1 MTSKLEDL
9 KKMKSDLDGFIH
21 IAETASERQKLADL
35 QNEIAEDRARVKDLN
50 ARSYQIAIAN
60 QSRIKS
66 LLEEVE
72 KLRLESVDLSVD
84 AWTLENSLRSKA
96 VEMYQLEKA
105 IKDAKDS
112 V

>member
-1 MTSKLEDL
+1 MTEDL
-9 KKMKSDLDGFIH
+9 NELQQMRNVLDDQIH
-21 IAETASERQKLADL
+21 LAETSAERQKLADL
-35 QNEIAEDRARVKDLN
+35 QNEIAEDRTRVKELN
-50 ARSYQIAIAN
+50 ARSYQVALAN

-84 AWTLENSLRSKA
+84 AWTLENNLRSKT

-105 IKDAKDS
+105 IKQVK
-112 V
+112 